1 MRQLR
6 RPLLFVALI
15 LTLLGTS
22 QAAFAFP
29 PLNRPWCGVTVQGFG
44 RTPAEA
50 DSNLQDALDAY
61 VVFRSTYVDSGCL
74 EMEIPDPQP
83 NDPFHTITETS
94 CWKTVRICGMKKA
107 LTFAG

>member
-1 MRQLR
+1 MLRLR
-6 RPLLFVALI
+6 RPLLFLALV

-29 PLNRPWCGVTVQGFG
+29 PLNRPFCGVTVQGFG
-44 RTPAEA
+44 RTAAEA
-50 DSNLQDALDAY
+50 ETNLNTALSAY
-61 VVFRSTYVDSGCL
+61 VVFRTTLVDSGCL

-94 CWKTVRICGMKKA
+94 CWKTVRICGMKKSM
-107 LTFAG
+107 TFAG